1 VLYSVAFDVWAVESA
16 SQKSCLTR
24 TRHKFCKKNSQASQ
38 QRPKLWEKNGFLK
51 FWKIAHQN
59 QRNGAK
65 KDSLKN
71 KHGLMLVGKKKHQK
85 TARDIN

>member
-1 VLYSVAFDVWAVESA
+1 VLLLLFEQLNQHHKRAAYLGQGPNFA
-16 SQKSCLTR
+16 KR
-24 TRHKFCKKNSQASQ
+24 THRPLSKDPNFSKKNVFFKFSKTAYQNH
-38 QRPKLWEKNGFLK
+38 KNG
-51 FWKIAHQN
+51 
-59 QRNGAK
+59 GK

>member
-1 VLYSVAFDVWAVESA
+1 L
-16 SQKSCLTR
+16 QKELTGP
-24 TRHKFCKKNSQASQ
+24 Q
-38 QRPKLWEKNGFLK
+38 QRPKPWEKNSFLK